1 MPSPLEV
8 NFPAECRSRIVV
20 SERQSSDEWPVVFT
34 SSFVE
39 NPRPQ
44 ISAHS
49 ILRLTLAPLLLS
61 QVCMSASLTP
71 FLAPAAGTIAFLL
84 LLCVSIGAVLA
95 LSPFP
100 AEEKL
105 ASGGDDTRS
114 VAMPGSSFPLHGG
127 IEAEDSPVSNR
138 PLAKQ
143 TSASKSEVASQG
155 AAYGGHAARETA
167 RDFHRE
173 LPAHPVHAQDPYADL
188 YSTVRWWGINE

>member
-1 MPSPLEV
+1 MDVTERQPADESIAAFTASCGKKSQPRPGFAHKFSPLK
-8 NFPAECRSRIVV
+8 
-20 SERQSSDEWPVVFT
+20 
-34 SSFVE
+34 
-39 NPRPQ
+39 
-44 ISAHS
+44 
-49 ILRLTLAPLLLS
+49 LAPMLLS
-61 QVCMSASLTP
+61 QDCMSASLTP

-105 ASGGDDTRS
+105 ASGGDNTRS
-114 VAMPGSSFPLHGG
+114 VAMSGSSFPQRGG

-143 TSASKSEVASQG
+143 TSASKSEVASRVTDSS
-155 AAYGGHAARETA
+155 GHAARENA
-167 RDFHRE
+167 RDSHQE
-173 LPAHPVHAQDPYADL
+173 LPTHPVHAQDPYADL